1 MRHLLA
7 IDDLSDD
14 LPRILEWAIAY
25 KSLWTSGDEL
35 ALNFLPLDL
44 APSDRSTR
52 SHPHGRGSRSRWA
65 SPDLV
70 DNL

>member
-44 APSDRSTR
+44 AYRR
-52 SHPHGRGSRSRWA
+52 I
-65 SPDLV
+65 DL
-70 DNL
+70 